1 VKSAVSGIINQRRIS
16 KSMSV
21 NGSSP
26 AISTMSGVMRQK
38 QPELYVL
45 RLKAVAGDL
54 NAQQLESIARISR
67 RYAKGEVHLSTR
79 QGIEIHHVHRDNL
92 EPALSELREAG
103 VELGA
108 SGTRVRVIVACP
120 GEQVCKWGVF
130 DTRRIAAKLDT
141 AYFNR
146 ETPSKCKMAVAGCSH
161 NCTKTNEN
169 DIGIRG
175 AIEPGW
181 NREDCCDCGLCIS
194 KCPVAAIDRS
204 ESGNGDYRYEINRD
218 TCINCSVCTM
228 HCPGEA
234 WYAARKGYN
243 LFIGGTMGKVPR
255 FATPLKKLVK
265 SEKELFRLIDA
276 SMAVYRKYAQGRE
289 RFGHMIDRIGIE
301 KVKEEILAVTLV
313 KVKKRTAED
322 ARLDRK
328 IPESAVESG

>member
-1 VKSAVSGIINQRRIS
+1 
-16 KSMSV
+16 MSV
-21 NGSSP
+21 NGSGP

-38 QPELYVL
+38 QPETYVL

-54 NAQQLESIARISR
+54 NIKQLKRIARVAR

-79 QGIEIHHVHRDNL
+79 QGIEIHHIHRDNL
-92 EPALSELREAG
+92 EIALKELREAG

-130 DTRRIAAKLDT
+130 DTKRIAGTLDSN
-141 AYFNR
+141 YFNR
-146 ETPSKCKMAVAGCSH
+146 ETPSKFKMAVAGCSH
-161 NCTKTNEN
+161 NCTKANEN

-175 AIEPGW
+175 AIEPAW
-181 NREDCCDCGLCIS
+181 KAQDCCDCRLCIK
-194 KCPVAAIDRS
+194 KCPVSSIGRLETED
-204 ESGNGDYRYEINRD
+204 GGYRYETDRD

-234 WYAARKGYN
+234 WYVARKGHN
-243 LFIGGTMGKVPR
+243 LFIGGTMGKIPR
-255 FATPLKKLVK
+255 FATPLKKMVE
-265 SEKELFRLIDA
+265 SEKELFLLIEE
-276 SMAVYRKYAQGRE
+276 SMAVYRKYARNRE